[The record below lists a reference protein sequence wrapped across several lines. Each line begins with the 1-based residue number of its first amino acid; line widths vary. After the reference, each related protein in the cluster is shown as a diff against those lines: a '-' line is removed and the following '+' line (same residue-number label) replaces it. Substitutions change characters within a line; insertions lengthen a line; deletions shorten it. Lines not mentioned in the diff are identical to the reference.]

1 MMCLIV
7 KNQKAFKSGQ
17 FKKKLFS
24 FDKFD
29 PKNLP
34 LPPSIENIND
44 KDLYNIIPKI
54 VEKYRKN
61 NYITFEREEL
71 EEMKDWND
79 LEILLL
85 LKFYKNSWSFEIPD
99 GKDFFPSFTF
109 TYNIAPLKKQ
119 IDKIVG
125 YCYDKIEP
133 DTSKEILQKSTSY
146 SALEVTYL
154 LHYFVITH
162 PDYKDPDEKED
173 EF

>member
-1 MMCLIV
+1 MCLIV

-24 FDKFD
+24 FDKLD
-29 PKNLP
+29 PKNLI
-34 LPPSIENIND
+34 LPPYIENIND
-44 KDLYNIIPKI
+44 EDLYNVIPKI
-54 VEKYRKN
+54 VQKYRKN
-61 NYITFEREEL
+61 TYISYEREEL
-71 EEMKDWND
+71 EEMKDWSD
-79 LEILLL
+79 TEVLLL

-109 TYNIAPLKKQ
+109 TYNIAPLKIQ

-125 YCYDKIEP
+125 FCYDRIEP
-133 DTSKEILQKSTSY
+133 ETSKETLSTNTSW

-162 PDYKDPDEKED
+162 PDYKDEE
-173 EF
+173 EE